1 MSLPIRKKTRITN
14 IDIRVLRKQ
23 LLEMLSEIRFGIDR
37 LKQV

>member
-1 MSLPIRKKTRITN
+1 MILPVRRKAHITD